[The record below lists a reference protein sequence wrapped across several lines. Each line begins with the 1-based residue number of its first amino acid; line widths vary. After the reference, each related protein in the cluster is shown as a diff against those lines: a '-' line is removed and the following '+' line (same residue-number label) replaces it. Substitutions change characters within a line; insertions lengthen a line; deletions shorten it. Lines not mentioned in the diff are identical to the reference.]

1 MPPGAGAIEHEVTP
15 PEGFVRLMVG
25 LTAFVDE
32 TTMAL
37 AEDGEGL
44 GSRQLDM
51 GNSGSDRRVRRI
63 PMSNGKIFGWEN
75 IETEYPNDRK
85 IGVKVVDGENM
96 QLIWAEF

>member
-44 GSRQLDM
+44 ALQ
-51 GNSGSDRRVRRI
+51 
-63 PMSNGKIFGWEN
+63 
-75 IETEYPNDRK
+75 
-85 IGVKVVDGENM
+85 
-96 QLIWAEF
+96 AA